1 VSTTIS
7 TDRSERARSLAQEAR
22 EFALAHGVLRSDRD
36 GGIVHLPISLMPWQ
50 ADAAFVT
57 EVQETTLLYNR
68 LYHDVAGQRAF
79 LEEHLAQAREADDFV
94 KNLFASL
101 APQPVAK
108 PLLYMN
114 RNDGMPNGSQPKQ
127 VEMNLMAAA
136 LGFMSEKVNHMHRFL
151 YPELADQ
158 LVPCPV
164 KAGLL
169 SALARGHKAF
179 GDPQAAVV
187 FVTLPGEVNVFEL
200 RVTEAALR
208 LEHGVPTRRT
218 SLEELGQLAEIKGGD
233 LWFKG
238 AKVAIV
244 YFRAGYAPDHYP
256 NATAW
261 KARSLIEASTAISV
275 PACATQLANTK
286 KIQQVLSRRPLLE
299 QFVQGATAD
308 RLHRSMVAFSP
319 LDEEV
324 SWLGK
329 SGPARE
335 VAAAFPADWVLKP
348 YREGGGNNFFDQ
360 EMVSRLRT
368 LTPEESRAYI
378 LMERIKQPSF
388 TGVRLV
394 QNEVVEGPCVTEM
407 GFFGIALY
415 QPGAAEPEFNEHCGY
430 LLRTKDEANAE
441 GLVLGGYSFLDAAVT
456 D

>member
-1 VSTTIS
+1 MTIS
-7 TDRSERARSLAQEAR
+7 TDRIARAHSLAHEAR
-22 EFALAHGVLRSDRD
+22 EFALAHGVLRANRD
-36 GGIVHLPISLMPWQ
+36 GSIVHLPISLMPWE
-50 ADAAFVT
+50 ADAAFVR

-68 LYHDVAGQRAF
+68 LYHDVAGQLPF

-94 KNLFASL
+94 RNLFASL
-101 APQPVAK
+101 APTPVEK

-114 RNDGMPNGSQPKQ
+114 RNDGMPVGAQPKQ

-136 LGFMSEKVNHMHRFL
+136 LGFMSQKVNLMHQFL
-151 YPELADQ
+151 YPSLASRM
-158 LVPCPV
+158 VPCPV
-164 KAGLL
+164 REGLL
-169 SALARGHKAF
+169 SALARGHEAF
-179 GDPQAAVV
+179 GDPAACVV

-208 LEHGVPTRRT
+208 LEKGVPTLRT
-218 SLEELGQLAEIKGGD
+218 SLEELGEQGEVRGGD

-238 AKVAIV
+238 SKVAVV

-261 KARSLIEASTAISV
+261 KSRSMIEASSAISV

-299 QFVQGATAD
+299 QFVQGDTAA
-308 RLHRSMVAFSP
+308 RLHRSMVMFSP

-324 SWLGK
+324 TWKGS

-335 VAAAFPADWVLKP
+335 VAAAHPADWVLKP
-348 YREGGGNNFFDQ
+348 YREGGGNNFFDD
-360 EMVSRLRT
+360 EMVARLSS

-378 LMERIKQPSF
+378 LMERIKQPAF

-394 QNEVVEGPCVTEM
+394 NNEVVEGPCVTEM
-407 GFFGIALY
+407 GFFGICMVVGGELS
-415 QPGAAEPEFNEHCGY
+415 FNEHCGY

-441 GLVLGGYSFLDAAVT
+441 GLVLGGYSFLDGAVT
-456 D
+456 GG